1 MKVLNNIKMC
11 FFWDDYWEN
20 EMTAKAFGEES
31 FLKAYCKD
39 EYLYNPWREGRL
51 HIYDPGRPKRYQLK
65 YDDINKHKKI
75 ETLDELYLLTEA
87 NEQNFQC
94 GFASVLSRILKYKNK
109 KVLVTN
115 LTEYSIE
122 ILESL
127 NIDYYTKKECDRL
140 FVDRIFLIKNLW
152 FEENILSSVAPGMD
166 FFTIDEDALFI
177 QKKIKKKNVVFFRQD
192 PITGIDRV
200 MVNYSEVRE
209 LFKKYGFVIRDK
221 FADLTIYEKKI
232 YLNSFE
238 NIFIE
243 GGAGNFNLFL
253 LNPNKKA
260 KIFLL
265 DPPHY
270 DSSFLFD
277 FFSYLDYVRL
287 DVGELVES
295 KDTPADPMNL
305 KWKIDLP
312 KLEIILKESLK

>member
-1 MKVLNNIKMC
+1 MKLLNNIKMC

-20 EMTAKAFGEES
+20 EMTAEAFGEES
-31 FLKAYCKD
+31 FLKAYSKD
-39 EYLYNPWREGRL
+39 EYLYNPWREGIL
-51 HIYDPGRPKRYQLK
+51 YIYDKGRPKRYQLK
-65 YDDINKHKKI
+65 YDEINKHKKI
-75 ETLDELYLLTEA
+75 EILDDLYLLTES
-87 NEQNFQC
+87 NEQNFQG

-140 FVDRIFLIKNLW
+140 FVDRTFLVKNLW
-152 FEENILSSVAPGMD
+152 FEENILSSVTPGMD

-221 FADLTIYEKKI
+221 FADLTFYEKKI

-253 LNPNKKA
+253 LNPDKKA

-265 DPPHY
+265 DSPDY
-270 DSSFLFD
+270 NTSFLFD
-277 FFSYLDYVRL
+277 FFTYLDYVRL
-287 DVGELVES
+287 EVGELVEG
-295 KDTPADPMNL
+295 KDTAADPYNL
-305 KWKIDLP
+305 KWKIDLQR
-312 KLEIILKESLK
+312 LENILREI